1 MSIEILTDR
10 ETMVLEALHAFQATT
25 RRALAGTTGL
35 EVNQVS
41 LLLHRLKGYGYANPG
56 ANPGDWSIT
65 DSGNKRARQIKPN
78 PSPIAIQRDQP
89 MVNIVQATVHP
100 PQPARDMPSAPETEP
115 TLTEAVAMPSD
126 AAMATP
132 DLDRELEAI
141 VARLRRPDVPAQAAR
156 VYRQIHDALPAS
168 IQAVLA
174 PITAVVDAHP

>member
-1 MSIEILTDR
+1 MSIDLLTDR
-10 ETMVLEALHAFQATT
+10 ETMVLEALHALQATT
-25 RRALAGTTGL
+25 RRDLAHTTGL

-65 DSGNKRARQIKPN
+65 DRGNKRARQIKPN

-100 PQPARDMPSAPETEP
+100 PQPARDMPPVPNAEP
-115 TLTEAVAMPSD
+115 TLTESIAMPGTE
-126 AAMATP
+126 ATATP
-132 DLDRELEAI
+132 DLDRELDAI

-168 IQAVLA
+168 IQAALA
-174 PITAVVDAHP
+174 PITAVVNAYP

>member
-1 MSIEILTDR
+1 MSIDLLTDR
-10 ETMVLEALHAFQATT
+10 ETMVLEALHALQATT
-25 RRALAGTTGL
+25 RRDLAHTTGL

-65 DSGNKRARQIKPN
+65 DRGNKRARQIKPN

-100 PQPARDMPSAPETEP
+100 PQPARDMPPPEAEP
-115 TLTEAVAMPSD
+115 TLTESIAIPSD
-126 AAMATP
+126 EAIATP
-132 DLDRELEAI
+132 DLDRELDAI